1 MKQKLIAY
9 FKDESGQTSTE
20 YILLVAVAAA
30 IVVKFKGVIMKK
42 LGLEGDGNSGVMGSV
57 FGKIDEEIQDM

>member
-1 MKQKLIAY
+1 MRNKLLAY

-30 IVVKFKGVIMKK
+30 IVIKFKDVIIKRLGV
-42 LGLEGDGNSGVMGSV
+42 GPEGGGVMGGV
-57 FGKIDEEIQDM
+57 FDKVDSDINNWQ

>member
-1 MKQKLIAY
+1 MRNKLLAY

-30 IVVKFKGVIMKK
+30 IVVKFKGVIMQK
-42 LGLEGDGNSGVMGSV
+42 LGLDGSGGGVMGSV
-57 FGKIDEEIQDM
+57 FEKVGTEIDNM

>member
-1 MKQKLIAY
+1 MKQQFIAY
-9 FKDESGQTSTE
+9 LKDESGQTSTE

-42 LGLEGDGNSGVMGSV
+42 LGLDGTGGGVMDEV
-57 FGKIDEEIQDM
+57 FGKVSTEINSM